1 MVPIPHGVGEHGL
14 AGGVVEF
21 LKPLGGSPA
30 RPGLL
35 DLLGLVLAQQG
46 AGDPAA
52 VLHQGGAVDLGHLL
66 AVDVLGKGLDDLLVR
81 VVDEDHDVGQF
92 DGAFSRTF
100 IRGDPGQDGALG
112 GPDGGAG
119 ALLIAVLFQVQLA
132 QQAQAGLA
140 VGQLPLDEDHGV
152 LHRAQALFL

>member
-1 MVPIPHGVGEHGL
+1 MVSIPHGVGEHGL

-21 LKPLGGSPA
+21 LEPLRVPQLGQ
-30 RPGLL
+30 GLL

-66 AVDVLGKGLDDLLVR
+66 TVDVLGERLDDLLVR

-92 DGAFSRTF
+92 DGG
-100 IRGDPGQDGALG
+100 ILPDLHPGGNPGQDGASVARM
-112 GPDGGAG
+112 GAAEPG
-119 ALLIAVLFQVQLA
+119 S
-132 QQAQAGLA
+132 
-140 VGQLPLDEDHGV
+140 
-152 LHRAQALFL
+152 